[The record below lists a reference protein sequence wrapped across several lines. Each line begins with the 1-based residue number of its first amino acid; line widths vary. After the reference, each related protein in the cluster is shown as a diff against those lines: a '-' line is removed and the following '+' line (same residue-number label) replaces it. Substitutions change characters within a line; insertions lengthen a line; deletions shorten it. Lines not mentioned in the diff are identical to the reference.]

1 MRAPLPRVG
10 GWESSLRVR
19 CVLAAGL
26 WLYPVGRGT
35 ELEAVELCLFSFLSI
50 GVWLLAV
57 CAFFVWRA
65 ESSHPRTDGTAMVR
79 VCVRAGVELPARAR
93 VLAVLFPPVVFFFC
107 VLQLLTVFPVIISS
121 FVPAW
126 SGRMLTGHVDCE
138 CLLTASIHFSLP
150 AFTCWVRFLREGRCS
165 PRTSCVCVLLPFSV
179 GDGPP
184 CCPFRIVLCPA
195 LCVGALLCSPLAC
208 LMYCCCCSSPPH
220 AHGHARKESKQALLA
235 TVNFEGSERTN
246 NSTHTHRPHTHICML
261 TRVAAVKAPRTH
273 NRRRVTGSSGRRR
286 EGRESEPQRPNMSR
300 RVFYSAVLLLL
311 LLVMWMCCGPCEAA
325 AASTGENSVNARL
338 PRRFDLFVPQ
348 TTVLLPRGGVNSE
361 KKWNSFAS
369 PSLVSAG
376 GVIAAFA
383 EGHPSSKESNNAS
396 SEPSSDAVAWYID
409 SAWDWS
415 TLVAEV
421 KKSTWQAHTVLGKA
435 DGTERFD
442 VVLRPTTTT
451 KDNKVFL
458 LAGSSDASNVNESWS
473 HGGLKLKL
481 VVGDVRKP
489 TDSEQSGWI
498 NWGEVQSPLNETTG
512 AVQGRKLTG
521 FVASGGAGVLM
532 EDGTLVFSLMAKSEE
547 EDVYSMIIYSKDN
560 GSTWALSNS
569 VSSAKCV
576 NPRITEWE
584 GKLLMIVDCESGQRV
599 YESRDMG
606 RSWTEA
612 IGGLLGIWV
621 KSQSGASQDLSL
633 HVEALITATIEGRK
647 VMLYT
652 QRGYVSGENKATAL
666 YVWVTDNNRS
676 FHVGPVGMDNAEK
689 EELASSL
696 LYSGGNLHLL
706 QQRDNDEGSVM
717 SLSRLTEELSTIK
730 SVLSTWSQKDI
741 FFSSFSIPTAGL
753 VAVLSGAASDGRWND
768 EYLCLNAT
776 VRNAVKVKEGMQLTE
791 SNSRVLWPV
800 NTRGDNLRHVF
811 LSHDFTVVATV
822 SIENVPSG
830 KTPLLT
836 ATLANTESNHT
847 MGILYTADK
856 KMETVFKDKTTRSST
871 WEPKKEYQVAL
882 MLQGKKASV
891 HIDGRSLGEGEVLL
905 TDEKSLELVH
915 FCFGA
920 CVQESSPTAAGQ
932 HSPVTVK
939 NVFLYNRPL
948 NSTEM
953 RAIKD
958 KAHTFEWPRG
968 IHWRGGQLWRE
979 LPPEIMRLW

>member
-1 MRAPLPRVG
+1 
-10 GWESSLRVR
+10 
-19 CVLAAGL
+19 
-26 WLYPVGRGT
+26 
-35 ELEAVELCLFSFLSI
+35 
-50 GVWLLAV
+50 
-57 CAFFVWRA
+57 
-65 ESSHPRTDGTAMVR
+65 
-79 VCVRAGVELPARAR
+79 
-93 VLAVLFPPVVFFFC
+93 
-107 VLQLLTVFPVIISS
+107 
-121 FVPAW
+121 
-126 SGRMLTGHVDCE
+126 
-138 CLLTASIHFSLP
+138 
-150 AFTCWVRFLREGRCS
+150 
-165 PRTSCVCVLLPFSV
+165 
-179 GDGPP
+179 
-184 CCPFRIVLCPA
+184 
-195 LCVGALLCSPLAC
+195 
-208 LMYCCCCSSPPH
+208 
-220 AHGHARKESKQALLA
+220 
-235 TVNFEGSERTN
+235 
-246 NSTHTHRPHTHICML
+246 ML

-273 NRRRVTGSSGRRR
+273 NRRRLTGSSGRRR

-458 LAGSSDASNVNESWS
+458 LAGSSDASNVNGSWS

-489 TDSEQSGWI
+489 TDSEQGGWI

-633 HVEALITATIEGRK
+633 HVEALITAAIEGRK

-717 SLSRLTEELSTIK
+717 SLSRLTDELSTIK

-741 FFSSFSIPTAGL
+741 FFSSLSIPTAGL
-753 VAVLSGAASDGRWND
+753 VAVLSGAASDGGWND

-958 KAHTFEWPRG
+958 RIPVPKRGPGSQVEGGTERSHIPRIEG
-968 IHWRGGQLWRE
+968 VRANAPAGSGLLSLLLLLGLWGFAA
-979 LPPEIMRLW
+979 L